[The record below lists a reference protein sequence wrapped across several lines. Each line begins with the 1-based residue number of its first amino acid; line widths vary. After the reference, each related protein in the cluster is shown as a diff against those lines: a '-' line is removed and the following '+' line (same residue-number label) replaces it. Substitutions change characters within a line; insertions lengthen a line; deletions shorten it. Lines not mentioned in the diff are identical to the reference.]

1 MTIIIEIIH
10 NYTIVLELVNI
21 LVLIINLSLLL
32 FQKKNK
38 WYDYIILLY
47 GGFLFGLIP
56 LFVVFE
62 NILVADLGCIL
73 LSVAFI
79 YLHNKLETRIYMP
92 LLIMIYKILLV
103 IGITFFSEQYSLHMF
118 DFYLILMCIS
128 VFVFGIINR
137 LHELSMRQQLGLIRL
152 FALLEISGGVI
163 QLYKNDF
170 LSFGK
175 DLYDRQESVSLFLYL
190 LRVDFWIF
198 DYQYLY
204 IICFLFVLFIYI
216 ILRTIYINFY
226 SFIKGG

>member
-73 LSVAFI
+73 LTVAFI

-128 VFVFGIINR
+128 QRIGKPTATLLTPQTLNR
-137 LHELSMRQQLGLIRL
+137 
-152 FALLEISGGVI
+152 ISRSSRWTRKQVKRFPM
-163 QLYKNDF
+163 QAQAF
-170 LSFGK
+170 SFTA
-175 DLYDRQESVSLFLYL
+175 
-190 LRVDFWIF
+190 
-198 DYQYLY
+198 
-204 IICFLFVLFIYI
+204 
-216 ILRTIYINFY
+216 RTAA
-226 SFIKGG
+226 

>member
-47 GGFLFGLIP
+47 GFLFGLIP

-73 LSVAFI
+73 LTVAFI

-128 VFVFGIINR
+128 VFIFGIINR

-226 SFIKGG
+226 SFIKGSD

>member
-47 GGFLFGLIP
+47 GGVLFGLIP

-73 LSVAFI
+73 LTVAFI

-216 ILRTIYINFY
+216 ILRIIYIRL
-226 SFIKGG
+226 

>member
-1 MTIIIEIIH
+1 M
-10 NYTIVLELVNI
+10 
-21 LVLIINLSLLL
+21 
-32 FQKKNK
+32 
-38 WYDYIILLY
+38 
-47 GGFLFGLIP
+47 IP

-73 LSVAFI
+73 LTVAFI

-216 ILRTIYINFY
+216 ILRIIYIRL
-226 SFIKGG
+226 

>member
-47 GGFLFGLIP
+47 GGFLFVLIP

-73 LSVAFI
+73 LTVAFI

-216 ILRTIYINFY
+216 ILRIIYIRL
-226 SFIKGG
+226 

>member
-38 WYDYIILLY
+38 WHDYIILLY

-73 LSVAFI
+73 LTVAFI

-103 IGITFFSEQYSLHMF
+103 IGITFFLEQYSLHMF

-128 VFVFGIINR
+128 VFVFGIINQ

-170 LSFGK
+170 LSFG
-175 DLYDRQESVSLFLYL
+175 
-190 LRVDFWIF
+190 
-198 DYQYLY
+198 
-204 IICFLFVLFIYI
+204 
-216 ILRTIYINFY
+216 
-226 SFIKGG
+226 

>member
-1 MTIIIEIIH
+1 
-10 NYTIVLELVNI
+10 
-21 LVLIINLSLLL
+21 
-32 FQKKNK
+32 
-38 WYDYIILLY
+38 
-47 GGFLFGLIP
+47 
-56 LFVVFE
+56 
-62 NILVADLGCIL
+62 
-73 LSVAFI
+73 
-79 YLHNKLETRIYMP
+79 
-92 LLIMIYKILLV
+92 
-103 IGITFFSEQYSLHMF
+103 MF

-216 ILRTIYINFY
+216 ILRIIYIRL
-226 SFIKGG
+226 